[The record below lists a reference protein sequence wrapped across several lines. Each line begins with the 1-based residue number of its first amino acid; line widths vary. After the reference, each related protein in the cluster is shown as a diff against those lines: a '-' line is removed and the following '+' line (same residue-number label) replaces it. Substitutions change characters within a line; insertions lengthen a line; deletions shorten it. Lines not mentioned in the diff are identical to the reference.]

1 MAQQYDG
8 PLEKLDDYRWRIPMD
23 RDVGMRTDGI
33 VFADEVLMKD
43 LRTDAA
49 MTQVRN
55 VACMPGIVGPSMAM
69 PDCHYGYG
77 FPIGGVAAFDS
88 AEGVISPGGVGYDIN
103 CGVRLLRSDL
113 EEQDVRDR
121 LDALT
126 DHIFRE
132 IPAGV
137 GESGKVRLDRRELQR
152 VLTQGARWAATQ
164 GYGTADD
171 LDVTEE
177 EGCLDGADPDTLS
190 DRALT
195 RGLPQLGTVGSGN
208 HFLEIQRVDRID
220 DPDAA
225 LAMGIEA
232 EGQVTVM
239 IHTGSRGLGYQVCDD
254 SLKPMQRAAEKYG
267 FDLPDRQLA
276 CAPVDSPEGRR
287 YYAAMACAA
296 NYGWCNRQI
305 ITHWVREAFERVLGK
320 GTSHIGLRM
329 VYDVAHNVAKFE
341 DHAVDGDV
349 RRLCVH
355 RKGATRAFG
364 PGRDEVPERYRRLG
378 QPVIVPGDMG
388 TASWL
393 LLGTDG
399 AMEQTFGSTCHGAG
413 RVMSRSAAMKRQHGR
428 EVQAELESRGI
439 RVRSAG
445 LKTLAEEAPYAYK
458 DVDRVIAVTHEAG
471 ISRRVARMTPLAVVK
486 G

>member
-1 MAQQYDG
+1 MAEAYGG
-8 PLEKLDDYRWRIPMD
+8 PIEQIDDWRWRIP
-23 RDVGMRTDGI
+23 RDESSGMRTDGI
-33 VFADEVLMKD
+33 IFADGVLMDD

-49 MTQVRN
+49 LTQVRN

-77 FPIGGVAAFDS
+77 FPIGGVAAFDMD
-88 AEGVISPGGVGYDIN
+88 EGVISPGGVGYDIN
-103 CGVRLLRSDL
+103 CGVRLLRSNL
-113 EEQDVRDR
+113 HEQDVRDH
-121 LDALT
+121 LSALT
-126 DHIFRE
+126 DHLFRE

-137 GESGKVRLDRRELQR
+137 GESGKVRLNERELRR
-152 VLTQGARWAATQ
+152 VLEQGSQWAVAQ
-164 GYGTADD
+164 GYGTAED
-171 LDVTEE
+171 LETTEDGGRL
-177 EGCLDGADPDTLS
+177 EGGDPDALS
-190 DRALT
+190 DRDIQ

-208 HFLEIQRVDRID
+208 HFMEVQRVDRIYD
-220 DPDAA
+220 AQAA
-225 LAMGIEA
+225 LAMGIED

-254 SLKPMQRAAEKYG
+254 SLKPMQRAAQKYG
-267 FDLPDRQLA
+267 YDLPDRQLA
-276 CAPVDSPEGRR
+276 CAPVRSPEGEA
-287 YYAAMACAA
+287 YFAAMACAA
-296 NYGWCNRQI
+296 NYAWCNRQI
-305 ITHWVREAFERVLGK
+305 IMHWVREAFERVLRM
-320 GTSHIGLRM
+320 GTARIGLEL

-341 DHAVDGDV
+341 EHEFGGG
-349 RRLCVH
+349 RRTLCVH

-364 PGRDEVPERYRRLG
+364 PGREELPPRFRALG

-399 AMEQTFGSTCHGAG
+399 AMKQTFGSTCHGAG
-413 RVMSRSAAMKRQHGR
+413 RVLSRSAALKRQPGR
-428 EVQAELESRGI
+428 EVQAELEARGI

-445 LKTLAEEAPYAYK
+445 VKTLAEEAPFAYK
-458 DVDRVIAVTHEAG
+458 DVDRVVTVTHEAG

>member
-1 MAQQYDG
+1 MAQAYEG
-8 PLEKLDDYRWRIPMD
+8 PLEKLDDHRWRIPRD
-23 RDVGMRTDGI
+23 RDCGMLTDGI
-33 VFADEVLMKD
+33 VYADDVLIED
-43 LRTDAA
+43 LRSDAA
-49 MTQVRN
+49 LTQVRN
-55 VACMPGIVGPSMAM
+55 VACMPGIVGASMAM

-77 FPIGGVAAFDS
+77 FPIGGVAAFDCN
-88 AEGVISPGGVGYDIN
+88 EGVISPGGVGYDIN
-103 CGVRLLRSDL
+103 CGVRLLRTDL
-113 EEQDVRDR
+113 EEQDVRGR

-126 DHIFRE
+126 DHMFRE

-137 GESGKVRLDRRELQR
+137 GESGKVRVDERELRR
-152 VLTQGARWAATQ
+152 VLTQGSRWAVIQ
-164 GYGTADD
+164 GYGTQDD
-171 LDVTEE
+171 LEVTEE
-177 EGCLDGADPDTLS
+177 HGCLDGADPIALS
-190 DRALT
+190 DRALQ

-254 SLKPMQRAAEKYG
+254 SLKPMQRAAQKYG

-276 CAPVDSPEGRR
+276 CAPVKSPEGEQ

-305 ITHWVREAFERVLGK
+305 ITHWIREAFERVLGK
-320 GTSHIGLRM
+320 GTSHIGLQM

-341 DHAVDGDV
+341 DHAVDGGV
-349 RRLCVH
+349 RCLCVH

-364 PGRDEVPERYRRLG
+364 PGREELPDCYRNIG

-413 RVMSRSAAMKRQHGR
+413 RVMSRTAAKKRQHGR
-428 EVQAELESRGI
+428 EVQSELEARGI

-445 LKTLAEEAPYAYK
+445 LATLAEEASYAYK
-458 DVDRVIAVTHEAG
+458 DVDRVIGVTHDAG
-471 ISRRVARMTPLAVVK
+471 ISRRGARMTPLAVVK